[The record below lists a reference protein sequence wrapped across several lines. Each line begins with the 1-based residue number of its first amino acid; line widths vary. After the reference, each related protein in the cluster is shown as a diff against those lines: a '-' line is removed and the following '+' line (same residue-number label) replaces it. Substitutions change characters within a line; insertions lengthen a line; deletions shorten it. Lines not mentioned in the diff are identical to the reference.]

1 MAVKLNKTAITMLL
15 VMRKNG
21 KSVTEIAKRLS
32 VTRQTVY
39 NYIDPEKNRSK
50 ISERNKKGFNPY
62 SPGFS
67 IYLVYLLDILIR
79 SISSKLFDT

>member
-1 MAVKLNKTAITMLL
+1 MAVKLNKTAITILL

-39 NYIDPEKNRSK
+39 NYIEPEKNRAK
-50 ISERNKKGFNPY
+50 ITERNKRDYAKWIGGKYALP
-62 SPGFS
+62 
-67 IYLVYLLDILIR
+67 
-79 SISSKLFDT
+79 KM

>member
-1 MAVKLNKTAITMLL
+1 MAVKLNKTTITMLL

-39 NYIDPEKNRSK
+39 NYIEPAKNRAK
-50 ISERNKKGFNPY
+50 IYKKG
-62 SPGFS
+62 
-67 IYLVYLLDILIR
+67 R
-79 SISSKLFDT
+79 SIRIRIETLFQLLN

>member
-21 KSVTEIAKRLS
+21 KSVTEIAERLS

-39 NYIDPEKNRSK
+39 NYIEPKKNRAK
-50 ISERNKKGFNPY
+50 IAERNKRDYAKWVGGKYALP
-62 SPGFS
+62 
-67 IYLVYLLDILIR
+67 
-79 SISSKLFDT
+79 KM

>member
-39 NYIDPEKNRSK
+39 NYIEPEKNRAK
-50 ISERNKKGFNPY
+50 ISERNKKDYENWIGGKYALP
-62 SPGFS
+62 
-67 IYLVYLLDILIR
+67 
-79 SISSKLFDT
+79 KM

>member
-1 MAVKLNKTAITMLL
+1 MAVKLNKTAITILL

-39 NYIDPEKNRSK
+39 NYIEPENRLK
-50 ISERNKKGFNPY
+50 IAERNKRDYEKWLGGKYALP
-62 SPGFS
+62 
-67 IYLVYLLDILIR
+67 
-79 SISSKLFDT
+79 KM

>member
-1 MAVKLNKTAITMLL
+1 MLL

-39 NYIDPEKNRSK
+39 NYIAPEKNRSK
-50 ISERNKKGFNPY
+50 ISERNKKDYAKWIGGNYALP
-62 SPGFS
+62 
-67 IYLVYLLDILIR
+67 
-79 SISSKLFDT
+79 KM